1 MRDGW
6 IIYAIF
12 GVLVCLLLWRAATQW
27 NVNSAEAENLRA
39 SLIILGVVALV
50 MAVWLSVRLLAVGA
64 TTAYTEDKTIT
75 VFAAAS
81 LTNALDDVDTAFTKQ
96 SGIKVVVSYGA
107 SSALAK
113 QIEQGAP
120 ADVFASA
127 DLQWMDYGVQKKV
140 DTRVN
145 LLGNNLVLIA
155 AKDAKIDHVT
165 IGLDFDLAKLAGDG
179 RVATGDVREVPVG
192 LYAKAALERLGA
204 WAAVEPKMAMAENV
218 RLALGL
224 VARGEVPLGIAYETD
239 AKIEPAVKII
249 GVFPDDTHDPIIYPV
264 ALRAN
269 AKPDAARYFSFLQ
282 TQTAKSVFEK
292 YGFNFLIKPTS

>member
-12 GVLVCLLLWRAATQW
+12 GILVCLLLWRVATQW
-27 NVNSAEAENLRA
+27 KVKSAEAENLRA
-39 SLIILGVVALV
+39 SLIILGVIALV
-50 MAVWLSVRLLAVGA
+50 IVGWQCVRLLTVGV

-96 SGIKVVVSYGA
+96 SGIKIVVSYGA

-127 DLQWMDYGVQKKV
+127 DLQWMDHCVRKK

-145 LLGNNLVLIA
+145 LLGNKLVLIA
-155 AKDAKIDHVT
+155 AKDIKIDHVT
-165 IGLDFDLAKLAGDG
+165 IGPGFDLAKLAGGG

-192 LYAKAALERLGA
+192 LYAKAVLERLGA
-204 WAAVEPKMAMAENV
+204 WAAVEPKIAMSENV
-218 RLALGL
+218 RVALGL
-224 VARGEVPLGIAYETD
+224 VARGEAPLGIVYETD
-239 AKIEPAVKII
+239 AKIEPAVKSHWRLSRQHPRSNHLSG
-249 GVFPDDTHDPIIYPV
+249 GVKRKCQTGCGAIFFVLADPDGQV
-264 ALRAN
+264 GL
-269 AKPDAARYFSFLQ
+269 
-282 TQTAKSVFEK
+282 
-292 YGFNFLIKPTS
+292 

>member
-1 MRDGW
+1 MTFVRRPIYPSPFARVTMRDGW

-12 GVLVCLLLWRAATQW
+12 GVLVCLLLWRVATQW

-39 SLIILGVVALV
+39 SLIILGVVALAFV
-50 MAVWLSVRLLAVGA
+50 VWQSVRLPDVGL
-64 TTAYTEDKTIT
+64 TTAHTEDKTIT

-81 LTNALDDVDTAFTKQ
+81 LKNALDDVDTAFTKQ
-96 SGIKVVVSYGA
+96 SSIKVIVRCGA

-127 DLQWMDYGVQKKV
+127 NVQWMDYGVRKKV

-145 LLGNNLVLIA
+145 LLGNKLVLIA

-165 IGLDFDLAKLAGDG
+165 IGPGFDLAKLAGDG
-179 RVATGDVREVPVG
+179 RVAIGDVREVPVG

-204 WAAVEPKMAMAENV
+204 WAAVEPKMVMAKDV
-218 RLALGL
+218 RAALSM
-224 VARGEVPLGIAYETD
+224 VARGETALGIVYETD
-239 AKIEPAVKII
+239 AKIEPAVKVI

-269 AKPDAARYFSFLQ
+269 
-282 TQTAKSVFEK
+282 V
-292 YGFNFLIKPTS
+292 